1 MSCKDCRV
9 EIEETEQGQSLSA
22 ASGAHLAACA
32 ECRAFRDER
41 LALRQMIASLEV
53 VTAPADFDFR
63 LRARLAAAKSD
74 GDSRFALSRFTPGA
88 WSMAL
93 AASFVLLVALGLVVN
108 QAWFSTRTQ
117 NTSLAVVGN
126 AAPVNVSAPTF
137 APARNDAPKIETPS
151 IVEVNHS
158 ASPSASSR
166 VETAR
171 RTVETREAAT
181 TSRSGSEVVDND
193 FIVRRPP
200 PIYTPLGIPDPSAQ
214 PTTLSIPV
222 QASMKPTTI
231 MLNDRQAKPHN
242 VSLRSVTFGGQDV
255 FEQDDAQKMF
265 VKTAQSIW

>member
-9 EIEETEQGQSLSA
+9 EIEEIEQGQSLSA
-22 ASGAHLAACA
+22 DTGAHLAACA
-32 ECRAFRDER
+32 ECRAFREER

-63 LRARLAAAKSD
+63 LRARLVAARSV
-74 GDSRFALSRFTPGA
+74 GDNRFALSRFTPGA

-108 QAWFSTRTQ
+108 QTWFSTRTD
-117 NTSLAVVGN
+117 NKSLAVVGN
-126 AAPVNVSAPTF
+126 ASPVNISAPTF
-137 APARNDAPKIETPS
+137 APALTSAPKIETPS
-151 IVEVNHS
+151 VVEVNQG
-158 ASPSASSR
+158 AQAFENRR

-171 RTVETREAAT
+171 RNGETRGAVAT
-181 TSRSGSEVVDND
+181 NGSGSEVVDND

-265 VKTAQSIW
+265 VKTAQGIW

>member
-9 EIEETEQGQSLSA
+9 EIEEIEQGQSLSA
-22 ASGAHLAACA
+22 ATGAHLAACA

-41 LALRQMIASLEV
+41 LALRQMIAGLEV

-63 LRARLAAAKSD
+63 LRARIAAAKSA

-108 QAWFSTRTQ
+108 QAWFSTSTD
-117 NTSLAVVGN
+117 NKPLAIVGN
-126 AAPVNVSAPTF
+126 AAPLNIAAPTF
-137 APARNDAPKIETPS
+137 APVLNNEPKTKTPS
-151 IVEVNHS
+151 VVEVNHPQP
-158 ASPSASSR
+158 ALANSR

-171 RTVETREAAT
+171 RGGEAREAVAN
-181 TSRSGSEVVDND
+181 RSGSEVVDND

-222 QASMKPTTI
+222 QAQMKPTTI
-231 MLNDRQAKPHN
+231 MLNDRQARPHN

>member
-22 ASGAHLAACA
+22 NSDAHLAACA
-32 ECRAFRDER
+32 ECRAFREER

-63 LRARLAAAKSD
+63 LRARLAAAKSA

-108 QAWFSTRTQ
+108 QAWFSTRTD
-117 NTSLAVVGN
+117 NKSLAVVGN
-126 AAPVNVSAPTF
+126 ASPVNVSAPTF
-137 APARNDAPKIETPS
+137 SPALNTPKIETPS

-158 ASPSASSR
+158 ASASANRR

-171 RTVETREAAT
+171 RNVGTREAVAT
-181 TSRSGSEVVDND
+181 NGSGSEVVDND

-214 PTTLSIPV
+214 PTNLSIPV
-222 QASMKPTTI
+222 QASMKPTMI

-255 FEQDDAQKMF
+255 FEHDDAQKMF